1 MRGVLLVIAVGAVG
15 VASCGG
21 TPSCEE
27 AIHQAAKRIPQ
38 LASLDETSQA
48 VAQCIKDQ
56 WPAELR
62 TCVAGARDQPEL
74 RACMMRREPHAA
86 QMMGASKA
94 ELAKL
99 KAKKYAVEAYP
110 QWSAAHPDKACPA
123 KLEELNEYMSDHDTL
138 DPWGRPY
145 RMMCGPTLA
154 GAKGLAVIS
163 AGEDGKGGTADD
175 IKSWE

>member
-1 MRGVLLVIAVGAVG
+1 MRVLLVIAIGAMG
-15 VASCGG
+15 IAGCGG

-27 AIHQAAKRIPQ
+27 AIHKASTYIPQ
-38 LASLDETSQA
+38 LESPNEASQV
-48 VAQCIKDQ
+48 VARCIKEQ

-62 TCVAGARDQPEL
+62 TCVAGAKDQPEL
-74 RACMMRREPHAA
+74 RACMTRHTAPD
-86 QMMGASKA
+86 QQVMGASKA

-99 KAKKYAVEAYP
+99 KAKKYAIEAYP
-110 QWSAAHPDKACPA
+110 QWLAAHPDKACPD
-123 KLEELNEYMSDHDTL
+123 KLEELNAYMTDNDTL

-145 RMMCGPTLA
+145 RMMCGPTVA

>member
-1 MRGVLLVIAVGAVG
+1 MRDTLLVIAVGAVCIAG
-15 VASCGG
+15 CGG

-27 AIHQAAKRIPQ
+27 AVHKASARIPQ
-38 LASLDETSQA
+38 LASLAETSQA

-74 RACMMRREPHAA
+74 GACMMRRAPHAP
-86 QMMGASKA
+86 QGMGASKA
-94 ELAKL
+94 ELAKV
-99 KAKKYAVEAYP
+99 KAKKYALEAYP
-110 QWSAAHPDKACPA
+110 QWLAAHPDKACPDR
-123 KLEELNEYMSDHDTL
+123 LEELNEYMTDNDTL

-145 RMMCGPTLA
+145 RMMCGPTVA
-154 GAKGLAVIS
+154 GAKGLAVVS

>member
-1 MRGVLLVIAVGAVG
+1 MRVLLVIAIGAMSIAG
-15 VASCGG
+15 CGG

-27 AIHQAAKRIPQ
+27 AIHKASTHIPQ
-38 LASLDETSQA
+38 LASPDEASQV

-62 TCVAGARDQPEL
+62 TCVAGAKDQPEL
-74 RACMMRREPHAA
+74 GACMTHHAA
-86 QMMGASKA
+86 HASQMIGASKA

-110 QWSAAHPDKACPA
+110 QWLAAHPDKACPD
-123 KLEELNEYMSDHDTL
+123 KLEELNAYMTDNDTL

-145 RMMCGPTLA
+145 RMMCGPTMA
-154 GAKGLAVIS
+154 GARGLAVIS

>member
-1 MRGVLLVIAVGAVG
+1 MRGVLLVIVVGS
-15 VASCGG
+15 VAAGCGG

-27 AIHQAAKRIPQ
+27 AIHKAAKRISQ

-56 WPAELR
+56 WPAEQR

-74 RACMMRREPHAA
+74 RACMMPHAA
-86 QMMGASKA
+86 NAPQMMGAPPA
-94 ELAKL
+94 ELAKV
-99 KAKKYAVEAYP
+99 KAKKYVVEAYP
-110 QWSAAHPDKACPA
+110 QWSAAHPDKVCPD
-123 KLEELNEYMSDHDTL
+123 KLEELNAYMNDKDTL